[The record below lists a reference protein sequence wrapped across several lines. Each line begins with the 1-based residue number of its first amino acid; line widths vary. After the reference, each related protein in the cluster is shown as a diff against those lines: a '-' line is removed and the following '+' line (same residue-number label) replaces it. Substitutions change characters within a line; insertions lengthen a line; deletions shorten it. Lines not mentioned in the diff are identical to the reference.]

1 MKQQIRD
8 WLVEQFGDDEALL
21 AEIDTRYRAD
31 FEAGLAP
38 LRDAVRQG
46 DLAAVRAKAHALKG
60 MALTVGD
67 REMAAQMLALE
78 QLGAAGDAARLPEAA
93 TRLAD
98 AESAWKDGLSGR

>member
-8 WLVEQFGDDEALL
+8 WLVGQFGDDEALL
-21 AEIDTRYRAD
+21 AEIDARYRAD

-67 REMAAQMLALE
+67 RDMAAQMLALE
-78 QLGAAGDAARLPEAA
+78 QLGAAGDAARLSEAA
-93 TRLAD
+93 MRLAD

>member
-8 WLVEQFGDDEALL
+8 WPVEQFGDAEALL

-31 FEAGLAP
+31 LEAGLAP

-67 REMAAQMLALE
+67 RDMAAQMLALE